1 MKRDPTKKQL
11 VHAAYLLR
19 KLTSAQVTC
28 ESDGLCRVG
37 WATRAAAYEIG
48 KDRRSFGYG
57 STGKK
62 SHGGIFED
70 YGGPFGKVLSII
82 CLDPLRYESPYLL
95 VQSSLQP
102 QLITLPAST

>member
-1 MKRDPTKKQL
+1 M
-11 VHAAYLLR
+11 
-19 KLTSAQVTC
+19 C

-62 SHGGIFED
+62 SHGGSFDD
-70 YGGPFGKVLSII
+70 YGTSFGKVALAGHISNCMHLYGGSEPTIYG
-82 CLDPLRYESPYLL
+82 LLQGDGEHMYGVLGQGSPCQMY
-95 VQSSLQP
+95 
-102 QLITLPAST
+102 ASQRTSV